1 MLEKNS
7 LKSALE
13 KQKDSLTILGLGA
26 VYCDNLKP
34 PELPI
39 NLSVYQHLS
48 ILCLDHSWITDEIVN
63 KICDQNILKKLV
75 IQLNK
80 EYKGH
85 EVKNET
91 WYHFRQS
98 L

>member
-1 MLEKNS
+1 MLDKNS

-26 VYCDNLKP
+26 VYCDNLEP

-39 NLSVYQHLS
+39 NLTVYQHLS
-48 ILCLDHSWITDEIVN
+48 ILCLDHSWITDEIIN
-63 KICDQNILKKLV
+63 QISDKNSLTKLV

-80 EYKGH
+80 VYKGH
-85 EVKNET
+85 EVRNET
-91 WYHFRQS
+91 WDHFRQS